1 MAIVQ
6 MIISLHEIA
15 HLLSI
20 APYLA
25 IVCGG
30 ELGFEILRR
39 QVVMEPARAQI
50 GHENS
55 RRLQGL
61 DEAAGKAQCDAVL
74 DPGIAH
80 TASTN
85 GDDARLAALRLIAVK
100 GEELLDG
107 FLVGDELAGEDVASA
122 DTRRQR
128 DVEIPTGRKACRP
141 RCRRD
146 DAGILMWNLHDR
158 GAVVRRIVAVGVE
171 GLTEAFRRIEPRK
184 PVQSMTRSMACSPWR
199 RGVQAI

>member
-1 MAIVQ
+1 
-6 MIISLHEIA
+6 
-15 HLLSI
+15 
-20 APYLA
+20 
-25 IVCGG
+25 
-30 ELGFEILRR
+30 
-39 QVVMEPARAQI
+39 MEPARAQI

-107 FLVGDELAGEDVASA
+107 FLIGDELAGEDVARA
-122 DTRRQR
+122 DARRQR
-128 DVEIPTGRKACRP
+128 DVEIPPG
-141 RCRRD
+141 
-146 DAGILMWNLHDR
+146 
-158 GAVVRRIVAVGVE
+158 
-171 GLTEAFRRIEPRK
+171 
-184 PVQSMTRSMACSPWR
+184 
-199 RGVQAI
+199 